1 MSNRRSPWLT
11 LVSLLVYAFLY
22 APIAVLMVYAFNS
35 SRTNIVFE
43 GLVNQGPC
51 GPFYWFCRLSN
62 NHEVLSAARNTLT
75 IALTSTLASTIIG
88 TMAALALQRY
98 HFPAKTFSEVSL
110 YIPIVIP
117 EIVMGIGILVLFGAL
132 FRWLNP
138 LLEPIFRQLNST
150 TLTWLANALNR
161 TVVEWT
167 NTIVFAALN
176 DLLGWSLHW
185 SPLVL
190 RLEPLTLGL
199 GTVIVSHIAFS
210 IPFVTLVV
218 RARLHGFDKAVEEAA
233 MDLGANEWIT
243 FWRVTL
249 PMIMPGV
256 LSGALLA
263 FTLSL
268 DDFVIT
274 FFTNGPGSTTLPIY
288 IYGLLRRIITPE
300 VNALSTVWI
309 FIVFAALLLTQ
320 RLQNREA

>member
-1 MSNRRSPWLT
+1 
-11 LVSLLVYAFLY
+11 
-22 APIAVLMVYAFNS
+22 MVYAFNS

-62 NHEVLSAARNTLT
+62 NHEVLSAAGNTLT
-75 IALTSTLASTIIG
+75 IALTSTIASTIIG

-117 EIVMGIGILVLFGAL
+117 EIVMGIGILVLFSAL
-132 FRWLNP
+132 FRWLNGA
-138 LLEPIFRQLNST
+138 LSLEGDRR
-150 TLTWLANALNR
+150 LA
-161 TVVEWT
+161 
-167 NTIVFAALN
+167 
-176 DLLGWSLHW
+176 
-185 SPLVL
+185 
-190 RLEPLTLGL
+190 LGL

-249 PMIMPGV
+249 PMIAPGV
-256 LSGALLA
+256 LSGAMLA

-309 FIVFAALLLTQ
+309 LIVLIALLVTQ
-320 RLQNREA
+320 WLQNAEDPFRAVRILARAFSPLFQWLRPGR